1 MEKKTNHLN
10 LSAARRDEIVA
21 LLRRYLPNA
30 EVWAYGSRV
39 RGNAQPHSDLDLVA
53 FVTKEQEQAVFELK
67 EAFENSDLPFRVDLF
82 AWDEVPEP
90 FRENIRKGHVVLRKK
105 DAPGEPDHCRA
116 HSSSNEP

>member
-1 MEKKTNHLN
+1 MEEKTNHLN
-10 LSAARRDEIVA
+10 LSVARRDEVVA

-39 RGNAQPHSDLDLVA
+39 SGNAQPHSDLDLVA

-82 AWDEVPEP
+82 AWDEVPAP
-90 FRENIRKGHVVLRKK
+90 FRENIRKEHVVLRKK
-105 DAPGEPDHCRA
+105 DAPASRIIAGLIRP
-116 HSSSNEP
+116 